1 MMRSTDKT
9 KERTMT
15 NATTKKAAPKIA
27 TALQAKLDACTTTAA
42 KIRLLDAEKMAK
54 GDIARALN
62 IRYQWVRNVL
72 NAPLKKEG

>member
-1 MMRSTDKT
+1 MMQSTDKT

-15 NATTKKAAPKIA
+15 TTTNKKAAPKIA

-72 NAPLKKEG
+72 NTPLKKEG